1 MRIKIVVVRPLVM
14 KGALHTLHTH
24 YTQFTHCSRTVH
36 MPNPLSKATHCAP
49 TRRMGSSFVP
59 LVGGGCRRCSPR
71 LLLPTAPATVSCLTA
86 HGILS
91 HGSRLL
97 LLTAPAFVISGCASR
112 SFPDFRL
119 LGLAGLEMR
128 SWQAWSSELQL
139 RVGCHPRAHSTRTC
153 WVHLPPLVVK
163 ACRRQRGNG

>member
-14 KGALHTLHTH
+14 KGALHTLHRH
-24 YTQFTHCSRTVH
+24 YTQFTQCSRAVH

-112 SFPDFRL
+112 SFPDVRL
-119 LGLAGLEMR
+119 LGLACLEMR
-128 SWQAWSSELQL
+128 SWQTWSSELQ
-139 RVGCHPRAHSTRTC
+139 VGCRMSDVRLGGLDLT
-153 WVHLPPLVVK
+153 
-163 ACRRQRGNG
+163 G